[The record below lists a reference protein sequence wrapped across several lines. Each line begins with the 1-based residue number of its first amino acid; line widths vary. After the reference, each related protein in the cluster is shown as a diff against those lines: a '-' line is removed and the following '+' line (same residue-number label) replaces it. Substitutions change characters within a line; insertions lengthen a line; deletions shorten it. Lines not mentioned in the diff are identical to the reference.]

1 MTRHSVLAWR
11 RRPTKALGAAM
22 LTALL
27 TVSLVAI
34 FASQAAWQQWRSLE
48 VETADRSRLQAGWL
62 LAGTLDWARA
72 RLREDGLNGG
82 PVDHAGEPWAQA
94 VLDMPLTDLG
104 MAAPQ
109 SVGGAEPVVLWSQ
122 QLSDAQGK
130 LNVLNLVDGQRVSPT
145 WLRAF
150 EKLFEVMQLPP
161 EQLAVLSF
169 QLLQAQAALGAPNTG
184 GDAALASAPLLPQHI
199 TQLVWLGLT
208 PQTLDTL
215 APHITLLP
223 ARSPINL
230 NSASAE
236 VLQAV
241 LPEFSAADAHAL
253 IAQRQRKPLQS
264 VTELGDKTARGEGQY
279 SVSSRF
285 FEMYTE
291 VHQGPHSIAENA
303 LLQRDGPEVRTL
315 WRQPVAPRVRVVPQ
329 TQAQTQ
335 VAPA

>member
-1 MTRHSVLAWR
+1 MTRHGVPAWR

-72 RLREDGLNGG
+72 RLREDALNSG

-109 SVGGAEPVVLWSQ
+109 SLDGAEPAVRWSQ

-169 QLLQAQAALGAPNTG
+169 QLLQAQAALGAPGSG

-208 PQTLDTL
+208 PQTLDAL

-241 LPEFSAADAHAL
+241 LPEFSAADARAL
-253 IAQRQRKPLQS
+253 IAQRQRQPLQS
-264 VTELGDKTARGEGQY
+264 VTELGDRTARGEGQY

-291 VHQGPHSIAENA
+291 VRQGPYSMAENA

-315 WRQPVAPRVRVVPQ
+315 WRQPVAPRVRPAP
-329 TQAQTQ
+329 QAQA
-335 VAPA
+335 APA

>member
-1 MTRHSVLAWR
+1 MTQHGLRGWR
-11 RRPTKALGAAM
+11 RRPDRTQGAAM

-145 WLRAF
+145 WQQAF
-150 EKLFEVMQLPP
+150 EKLFELVQVPP
-161 EQLAVLSF
+161 EQLAILSF
-169 QLLQAQAALGAPNTG
+169 QLLQAQAALGAPGTG

-199 TQLVWLGLT
+199 SQLVWLGLS
-208 PQTLDTL
+208 PQSLQAL

-241 LPEFSAADAHAL
+241 LPEFSAADARTL
-253 IAQRQRKPLQS
+253 IAQRQRKPLES
-264 VTELGDKTARGEGQY
+264 VNELGDKTTRGEG
-279 SVSSRF
+279 R
-285 FEMYTE
+285 
-291 VHQGPHSIAENA
+291 G
-303 LLQRDGPEVRTL
+303 
-315 WRQPVAPRVRVVPQ
+315 
-329 TQAQTQ
+329 
-335 VAPA
+335 

>member
-1 MTRHSVLAWR
+1 MTRHAGPGWR
-11 RRPTKALGAAM
+11 RRPAKALGAAM
-22 LTALL
+22 LTALF

-34 FASQAAWQQWRSLE
+34 FASQAFWQQWRSLE

-62 LAGTLDWARA
+62 RAGTLDWARA
-72 RLREDGLNGG
+72 RLREDGLQGG
-82 PVDHAGEPWAQA
+82 PVDHAGEPWAQT

-104 MAAPQ
+104 MAEPQ
-109 SVGGAEPVVLWSQ
+109 SVAGAEPVVLWSQ

-145 WLRAF
+145 WQQAF
-150 EKLFEVMQLPP
+150 EKLFELVQVPP
-161 EQLAVLSF
+161 EQLAILSF
-169 QLLQAQAALGAPNTG
+169 QLLQAQAALGAPGTG

-199 TQLVWLGLT
+199 SQLVWLGLS
-208 PQTLDTL
+208 PQSLQAL

-241 LPEFSAADAHAL
+241 LPEFSAADARAL
-253 IAQRQRKPLQS
+253 IAQRQRQPLQS
-264 VTELGDKTARGEGQY
+264 VNELGEKTTRGEGQY

-291 VHQGPHSIAENA
+291 VRQGPHSIAEHA
-303 LLQRDGPEVRTL
+303 LLQRDGPAVRTL
-315 WRQPVAPRVRVVPQ
+315 WRQPVAPVVRVVPQ
-329 TQAQTQ
+329 TRTQTQ
-335 VAPA
+335 ATPA

>member
-1 MTRHSVLAWR
+1 MTKHGVPGWR
-11 RRPTKALGAAM
+11 SRPSRALGAAM
-22 LTALL
+22 LTALF

-34 FASQAAWQQWRSLE
+34 FASQAFWQQWRSLE

-62 LAGTLDWARA
+62 LAGALDWARA
-72 RLREDGLNGG
+72 RLREDGLHGG
-82 PVDHAGEPWAQA
+82 PVDHAGEPWAQT

-104 MAAPQ
+104 MAEPQ
-109 SVGGAEPVVLWSQ
+109 SVAGAEPVVLWSQ

-145 WLRAF
+145 WQRAF
-150 EKLFEVMQLPP
+150 EKLFELVQVPP
-161 EQLAVLSF
+161 EQLAILSF
-169 QLLQAQAALGAPNTG
+169 QLLQAQAALGVPGTG

-199 TQLVWLGLT
+199 SQLVWLGLS
-208 PQTLDTL
+208 PQSLQAL

-241 LPEFSAADAHAL
+241 LPEFSAADARAL
-253 IAQRQRKPLQS
+253 IAQRQRQPLQS
-264 VTELGDKTARGEGQY
+264 VNELGDKTARGEGQY

-285 FEMYTE
+285 FEMYAE
-291 VHQGPHSIAENA
+291 VRQGPHSIAENA

-315 WRQPVAPRVRVVPQ
+315 WRQPVAPMVRVAPQTRTQ
-329 TQAQTQ
+329 TQA
-335 VAPA
+335 APA

>member
-1 MTRHSVLAWR
+1 
-11 RRPTKALGAAM
+11 M

-34 FASQAAWQQWRSLE
+34 FASQASWQQWRSLE
-48 VETADRSRLQAGWL
+48 TETADRSRLQAGWL

-104 MAAPQ
+104 MTAPQ
-109 SVGGAEPVVLWSQ
+109 SVAGADPVLLWSQ

-130 LNVLNLVDGQRVSPT
+130 LNVLNLVDGQRVSPS
-145 WLRAF
+145 WLRVF
-150 EKLFEVMQLPP
+150 EKLFELVQVPP
-161 EQLAVLSF
+161 EQLSVLSF

-184 GDAALASAPLLPQHI
+184 GDAALASVPLLPQHI
-199 TQLVWLGLT
+199 TQLVWLGLS
-208 PQTLDTL
+208 PQTLQAL

-241 LPEFSAADAHAL
+241 LPDFSAADARAL

-264 VTELGDKTARGEGQY
+264 VSELGDTTARGEGQY

-291 VHQGPHSIAENA
+291 VRQGPHSIAENA
-303 LLQRDGPEVRTL
+303 LLQRDSPGVRTL
-315 WRQPVAPRVRVVPQ
+315 WRQPVAPRVRAASQ
-329 TQAQTQ
+329 TQA
-335 VAPA
+335 APT

>member
-1 MTRHSVLAWR
+1 MTRHGVRGWR
-11 RRPTKALGAAM
+11 RRPDRTQGAAM

-48 VETADRSRLQAGWL
+48 IETADRSRLQAGWL

-82 PVDHAGEPWAQA
+82 PVDHTSEPWAQA

-104 MAAPQ
+104 MAASQ
-109 SVGGAEPVVLWSQ
+109 RDAGAGAGAEPVVLWSQ

-130 LNVLNLVDGQRVSPT
+130 LNVLNLVDGQRISPT
-145 WLRAF
+145 WLRVF
-150 EKLFEVMQLPP
+150 EKLFEVMQVPS

-169 QLLQAQAALGAPNTG
+169 QLLQAQAALGAPGSG

-208 PQTLDTL
+208 PQTLDAL

-230 NSASAE
+230 NTASAE

-241 LPEFSAADAHAL
+241 QPEFSAADARAL

-264 VTELGDKTARGEGQY
+264 VTELGDKTARGEGQC

-285 FEMYTE
+285 FEMYAE
-291 VHQGPHSIAENA
+291 VRQGPHSIAENA
-303 LLQRDGPEVRTL
+303 LLQRDGPMVRTL
-315 WRQPVAPRVRVVPQ
+315 WRQPVSPAGRTGMKPNAPKF
-329 TQAQTQ
+329 
-335 VAPA
+335 